1 VTASGRGRA
10 GAKVVLLGEHAVVY
24 DRPALAAGV
33 PIHLDA
39 EAWPGEGP
47 RLEAE
52 GPADER
58 GAALV
63 GQAAEA
69 VGLDP
74 RAWIVRVRSQIPPGR
89 GLGSSAA
96 LCVAT
101 LRALADAAGRPLP
114 LAGELEIGRRL
125 EVLFH
130 GTPSG
135 IDPAAAA
142 LGCSIRFRRGEPPEV
157 TPLSL
162 AAALPL
168 VIAWGGEARRTAGAV
183 GGLRERW
190 ERDRAR
196 YEALFDAV
204 AELVNAGERALVAG
218 DLAAFGRAC
227 DDNQRL
233 LEAMGVS
240 SPDLEARLAVARGAG
255 ALGAKL
261 TGGGAGGA
269 VIAVAPDGEG
279 VEQALRA
286 AGATVLR
293 VLVPATR

>member
-1 VTASGRGRA
+1 VTAAGRGRA

-33 PIHLDA
+33 PVHLEA

-47 RLEAE
+47 RLEAD

-63 GQAAEA
+63 RQAAEA

-74 RAWIVRVRSQIPPGR
+74 GAWIVRVRSEIPPGR

-96 LCVAT
+96 LCIAT
-101 LRALADAAGRPLP
+101 LRALAAAARRTLSDDDE
-114 LAGELEIGRRL
+114 LAIGRRL

-135 IDPAAAA
+135 IDPAASS
-142 LGCSIRFRRGEPPEV
+142 LGCSIRFRRGDLPEV

-162 AAALPL
+162 AASLPL
-168 VIAWGGEARRTAGAV
+168 VIAYGGEVRRTAGAV

-196 YEALFDAV
+196 YEALFDDV
-204 AELVNAGERALVAG
+204 AALVNAGERALVTG

-240 SPDLEARLAVARGAG
+240 SPDIEALVALARGAG

-269 VIAVAPDGEG
+269 IIAVAPDGDP
-279 VEQALRA
+279 VEHALRA